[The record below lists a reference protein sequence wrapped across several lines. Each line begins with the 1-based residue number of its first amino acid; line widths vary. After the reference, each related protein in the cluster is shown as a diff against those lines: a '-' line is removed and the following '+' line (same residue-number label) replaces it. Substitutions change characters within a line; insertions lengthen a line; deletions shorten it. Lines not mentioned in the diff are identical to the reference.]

1 MTSERES
8 SDGTNVPAPT
18 PAAPGVARPPEAPR
32 PRPSRPGAVPPPV
45 PSRPRP
51 PPAPGVVASQEGA
64 LPAASTA
71 ETGPWRPTVRSGGV
85 TDVGKLRKHNED
97 HLLVR
102 PDVGLFVV
110 ADGMGGH
117 NAGDVASRL
126 ATTSINNFF
135 DATRTGPV
143 PGDPTSQD
151 EGLSSDARRVT
162 AAVRKAN
169 SDVHEISSTHRQHRG
184 MGSTV
189 VALYVP
195 RASGFVHVAHVGDSR
210 CYRFRAGVLEQLT
223 RDHSLINDALEL
235 KPDLTPAELARLPK
249 NIITRALGM
258 KDAVA
263 VDVRSEPLRPG
274 DTFLLCSDGLTGPV
288 KDAQIRDV
296 LAAGGDVHAMCVKLV
311 GLANDGGGNDNIS
324 AVVIRADA
332 EDVEVEL
339 VEVDALLSS
348 APPPDPKVATA
359 PVRPPPRPPARPAAG
374 SATEPVT
381 EVVRAARPEVFA
393 GEGPTRP
400 ERPPSRVAALPRPA
414 EPSPMPPPSV
424 RKLETPAA
432 LPPVARAALPAA
444 LSVDFD
450 DELDVD
456 PTGLAI
462 PTREA
467 PSPAALAPRPPPVEL
482 APPESSASATDR
494 LARYRVA
501 RCRECDA
508 ELLVGNSFCVE
519 CGTRIG

>member
-169 SDVHEISSTHRQHRG
+169 SAWGGYWKTAKG
-184 MGSTV
+184 MS
-189 VALYVP
+189 
-195 RASGFVHVAHVGDSR
+195 
-210 CYRFRAGVLEQLT
+210 
-223 RDHSLINDALEL
+223 
-235 KPDLTPAELARLPK
+235 
-249 NIITRALGM
+249 
-258 KDAVA
+258 
-263 VDVRSEPLRPG
+263 
-274 DTFLLCSDGLTGPV
+274 
-288 KDAQIRDV
+288 
-296 LAAGGDVHAMCVKLV
+296 
-311 GLANDGGGNDNIS
+311 
-324 AVVIRADA
+324 
-332 EDVEVEL
+332 
-339 VEVDALLSS
+339 
-348 APPPDPKVATA
+348 
-359 PVRPPPRPPARPAAG
+359 
-374 SATEPVT
+374 
-381 EVVRAARPEVFA
+381 
-393 GEGPTRP
+393 
-400 ERPPSRVAALPRPA
+400 
-414 EPSPMPPPSV
+414 
-424 RKLETPAA
+424 
-432 LPPVARAALPAA
+432 
-444 LSVDFD
+444 
-450 DELDVD
+450 
-456 PTGLAI
+456 
-462 PTREA
+462 
-467 PSPAALAPRPPPVEL
+467 
-482 APPESSASATDR
+482 
-494 LARYRVA
+494 
-501 RCRECDA
+501 
-508 ELLVGNSFCVE
+508 
-519 CGTRIG
+519 